1 MKKSKRQQ
9 KRLEKRP
16 FEEWK
21 DAFIFVIF
29 FLELEVFAAFFRENY
44 LYDLKKNKTKGVEN
58 MNEKI
63 YKGFIVSGNKVCR
76 WVKKIDEKI
85 FEYDSNGHIVHEKDS
100 EGFEKWY
107 EYDEKGN
114 EIHLKESDGFEV
126 WHEYDENG
134 NKIHTYDNWF
144 GDEFWYEYDKN
155 GKQIYEKHSNGFE
168 KNFIY
173 DEFGHDVT
181 FIDKIEYNQ
190 KGRVIYRKLIW
201 GDEFWYEYDE
211 NNKIIY
217 RKFQNQY
224 NEKEYWYEYLVNG
237 NKIAKK
243 EKRYERQYKRGK
255 KVNEWIEFL
264 SEYDSNGNKKH
275 SKSSDGNEEWYEYD
289 EKGSLIYHKY
299 ISLTEET
306 ENTEIFYEI
315 EYDSNGNI
323 TTEVKFISVE

>member
-1 MKKSKRQQ
+1 
-9 KRLEKRP
+9 
-16 FEEWK
+16 
-21 DAFIFVIF
+21 
-29 FLELEVFAAFFRENY
+29 
-44 LYDLKKNKTKGVEN
+44 

-144 GDEFWYEYDKN
+144 
-155 GKQIYEKHSNGFE
+155 
-168 KNFIY
+168 
-173 DEFGHDVT
+173 
-181 FIDKIEYNQ
+181 
-190 KGRVIYRKLIW
+190 